1 MSGKKSHSIK
11 ESHKKYSIDQNTILS
26 RIKNTV
32 LRDYPKAKIILF
44 GSRSRGTAGHGSDWD
59 VLIIINEVISEKE
72 KIALHNKIFEIEL
85 SCGEIIN
92 AIIHT
97 RQEWNDPLMK
107 STPFFQN
114 VVKEGIT
121 V

>member
-1 MSGKKSHSIK
+1 LA
-11 ESHKKYSIDQNTILS
+11 Y
-26 RIKNTV
+26 
-32 LRDYPKAKIILF
+32 
-44 GSRSRGTAGHGSDWD
+44 
-59 VLIIINEVISEKE
+59 
-72 KIALHNKIFEIEL
+72 
-85 SCGEIIN
+85 GEIIN

-114 VVKEGIT
+114 IVKEGIT